1 MTDTALDA
9 LAAHAG
15 IFDRYRDLAA
25 IEHVTSPDTKRALLS
40 AMGLETDDPG
50 DTLRRL
56 QSLEDARSLPA
67 AIVVRAGEPTDLQ
80 VRGADV
86 EWRLAPDPRTAEPL
100 HGGRSRD
107 GVIGLPPLPIG
118 LHLIIVREAH
128 SLLVAAPE
136 AAPDLAMRGLDA
148 PRWGVTAA
156 LYGLRSDDN
165 AGIGTYR
172 DLGVAAEALGR
183 QGADFLGINPV
194 HALGAASGTTSPY
207 SPTHRAF
214 LNTDHIEPRHLSA
227 EAGELR
233 SRALVDYPESR
244 RLLDE
249 ALRRSYRSID
259 TVEAEDFRAFRA
271 RSGGALQ
278 DFATFEAM
286 SLKHGADWRLWPD
299 SLRHPTTSA
308 VRRFAAENED
318 EIAYHAYLQWLAETQ
333 LAEAQRCAKGAGM
346 ALGLYVDLAIGV
358 RPDGAEVW
366 AEPNSFA
373 RGVSLGTPP
382 DQFNAKGQVWG
393 LAPMSPLGLQEDVFR
408 PFVDTMRA
416 VASHAGLARID
427 HILGFMRCFWVPE
440 DGTPGTYV
448 RYPTDIL
455 LAITKVEAFHAGCI
469 MIGED
474 LGVLPEGLRD
484 RLAEAN
490 LYGCSVAQFERGA
503 DGDLCHPSE
512 YRTRALASF
521 STHDT
526 PTVRGFWQGWEI
538 ERQLAFGQL
547 DEAMAAQARQRRDW
561 DRRRLHWLVD
571 GASDE
576 PPRDLDVDDI
586 ARFHA
591 FLAEGASDLLA
602 VQLDDVFGRVDQP
615 NFPGTVDEYPNWR
628 LKCPLGVGEL
638 DEIPAL
644 GPVRRTVDSRRMRDR

>member
-15 IFDRYRDLAA
+15 IFDRYRDLADR
-25 IEHVTSPDTKRALLS
+25 EHVTSPDTKRALLA
-40 AMGLETDDPG
+40 AMGLGEDDPS

-56 QSLEDARSLPA
+56 QAERDARPLPA
-67 AIVVRAGEPTDLQ
+67 AIVVRAGEPTDLR
-80 VRGADV
+80 VRGGDV

-100 HGGRSRD
+100 HGGRSRE
-107 GVIGLPPLPIG
+107 GIIGLPALPVG
-118 LHLIIVREAH
+118 LHLVIVREAH
-128 SLLVAAPE
+128 SVVVAAPE
-136 AAPDLAMRGLDA
+136 AAPDLALRGLDA
-148 PRWGVTAA
+148 PRWGITTA
-156 LYGLRSDDN
+156 LYGLRSDAN

-172 DLGVAAEALGR
+172 DLAVAAEALAR
-183 QGADFLGINPV
+183 QGADFIGINPV
-194 HALGAASGTTSPY
+194 HALGAASGSISPY

-214 LNTDHIEPRHLSA
+214 LNTDHIEPRDVPA
-227 EAGELR
+227 EAEALR
-233 SRALVDYPESR
+233 APGLVDYPASR
-244 RLLDE
+244 RVLDQT
-249 ALRRSYRSID
+249 LRQSYRTMNDI
-259 TVEAEDFRAFRA
+259 EARDLQTFRS
-271 RSGGALQ
+271 RSGTALQ
-278 DFATFEAM
+278 DFATFEAI
-286 SLKHGADWRLWPD
+286 SLLHGADWRCWPET
-299 SLRHPTTSA
+299 LRRPTTAA
-308 VRRFAAENED
+308 VRRFAVENED
-318 EIAYHAYLQWLAETQ
+318 EIGYHAYLQWQAETQ
-333 LAEAQRCAKGAGM
+333 LTEAQRRAKCAGM

-373 RGVSLGTPP
+373 RSVSLGTPP

-393 LAPMSPLGLQEDVFR
+393 LAPMSPLGLQEDLFR

-416 VASHAGLARID
+416 VAGHAGLARID
-427 HILGFMRCFWVPE
+427 HILGFVRCFWVPE

-455 LAITKVEAFHAGCI
+455 LAITKVEAVHAGCI

-474 LGVLPEGLRD
+474 LGVLPDGLRE

-503 DGDLCHPSE
+503 DGDMCHPSE

-538 ERQLAFGQL
+538 ERQAAFGQL
-547 DEAMAAQARQRRDW
+547 DEEMAVRGRQRRDW

-571 GASDE
+571 EASDE
-576 PPRDLDVDDI
+576 PPGDLNVDDV
-586 ARFHA
+586 ARIHA
-591 FLAEGASDLLA
+591 LLGEGASDLLA
-602 VQLDDVFGRVDQP
+602 VQLDDVFARVEQQ

-628 LKCPLGVGEL
+628 LKCPVSVGEM
-638 DEIPAL
+638 DEIAAL
-644 GPVRRTVDSRRMRDR
+644 GPVQRAVDRRRMRDR